1 MLSRSLVR
9 ALCHLCVHIRRPVAP
24 AGAAL
29 QLQIR
34 CSRGL
39 PRPEEGISMQ
49 FDQEGA
55 PATLGK
61 GSMAGKGSD
70 EEHDEEEEEDDDE
83 EEEHEQE
90 RDDNK

>member
-1 MLSRSLVR
+1 MRSATYVSTFGVL
-9 ALCHLCVHIRRPVAP
+9 LCR

-29 QLQIR
+29 QLQRR

-39 PRPEEGISMQ
+39 PRSEEGIPMQ
-49 FDQEGA
+49 FNQEGA

-61 GSMAGKGSD
+61 GSMAGKEPD
-70 EEHDEEEEEDDDE
+70 EEQDEEEDEDDYEE

-90 RDDNK
+90 GG